1 MSRPA
6 PATDARLGAL
16 MQQLAP
22 LRQRW
27 SALAPRERLLV
38 GAAALVLGIFLLWS
52 VAIAPALR
60 SLSTAPARLAEVDAQ
75 LAQMRRLAAEA
86 GELRALPPVAPPQ
99 AEAAL
104 QSATQRLGAAAR
116 LQASGERITV
126 QFTAIEPAALAAW
139 LDEVR
144 SAARVRVV
152 EAQLG
157 RSGNGYSGS
166 IVLTLAAP
174 R

>member
-6 PATDARLGAL
+6 PATDPRLGAL

-38 GAAALVLGIFLLWS
+38 GAAALALGLFLLWS

-75 LAQMRRLAAEA
+75 LVRLPRAEVA
-86 GELRALPPVAPPQ
+86 RRAL
-99 AEAAL
+99 
-104 QSATQRLGAAAR
+104 
-116 LQASGERITV
+116 AS
-126 QFTAIEPAALAAW
+126 
-139 LDEVR
+139 
-144 SAARVRVV
+144 
-152 EAQLG
+152 
-157 RSGNGYSGS
+157 
-166 IVLTLAAP
+166 
-174 R
+174 